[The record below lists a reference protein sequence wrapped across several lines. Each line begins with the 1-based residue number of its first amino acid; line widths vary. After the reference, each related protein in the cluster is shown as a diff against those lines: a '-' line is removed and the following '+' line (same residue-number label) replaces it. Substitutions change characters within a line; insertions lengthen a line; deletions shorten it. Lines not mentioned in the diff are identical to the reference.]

1 MKMSGPYRTCAPY
14 RLLALAL
21 LAAGGLVPPAQAQVL
36 EKPLQN
42 IDDDITAFSWAPD
55 GRIVYAVNR
64 PFKTKQYDLE
74 HDDVWIQELNGKR
87 RTIFAGDKFSK
98 DTAPFTYSVHS
109 FRWSANGKLIVA
121 DLFATT
127 IDETGKSQD
136 SGMTLLL
143 EDGGKE
149 VRANAKDNVIQDAT
163 NACWLVDN
171 STVIFLS
178 EVVKP
183 KALYSFRY
191 LNIAGG
197 PVGPV
202 FEGRTFLDFVPVP
215 RSNVGYAVE
224 RDRNLSGPPRL
235 QRLELLAQDDHE
247 VATLED
253 YEGGLSLSPSANK
266 IAYYIDKE
274 VLEIRDLMSPGR
286 VSRVRIGRGIFH
298 WSPDETRIL
307 LKRSVEKKSGDLVW
321 IDLPAFPAED
331 TAENDVAVVQP
342 TPIPVLHGLTFRDF
356 AISPDGK
363 FLGVIAPGKRNL
375 AIFPLPSR

>member
-1 MKMSGPYRTCAPY
+1 MRIVGRRRACLPV
-14 RLLALAL
+14 RLVVLAFLSASFL
-21 LAAGGLVPPAQAQVL
+21 ISRGVAQQL
-36 EKPLQN
+36 DKPLQN
-42 IDDDITAFSWAPD
+42 IDEDITAFAWAPD
-55 GRIVYAVNR
+55 GRLVYAINR

-74 HDDVWIQELNGKR
+74 HDDVWIQEVSGKR
-87 RTIFAGDKFSK
+87 RRIFAGDKFSK
-98 DTAPFTYSVHS
+98 DTAQFTYSVHS
-109 FRWSANGKLIVA
+109 FRWSSNAKLIAA

-127 IDETGKSQD
+127 IDDTGKSQD

-149 VRANAKDNVIQDAT
+149 IRANAKDNVIRDAT
-163 NACWLVDN
+163 NASWLVDN
-171 STVIFLS
+171 STVVFLT

-183 KALYSFRY
+183 KVLYSFKY

-215 RSNVGYAVE
+215 RSNVAYAIE
-224 RDRNLSGPPRL
+224 RDRSLAGPPRL
-235 QRLELLAQDDHE
+235 QRLDLLSQDDRE
-247 VATLED
+247 IATLD
-253 YEGGLSLSPSANK
+253 SYEGGLSISPSGNK
-266 IAYYIDKE
+266 LAYYIDKA
-274 VLEIRDLMSPGR
+274 VLEVRDLTSPENF
-286 VSRVRIGRGIFH
+286 VRVRIGLGVFH

-321 IDLPAFPAED
+321 VDLPAFPAPGTTEKEVPI
-331 TAENDVAVVQP
+331 AQP

-375 AIFPLPSR
+375 EIFALPSS